1 MKWLIRLMLPALV
14 LASCSKE
21 GGSLVET
28 APAGT
33 REKVEV
39 AGHERIELGSRLE
52 NPYSV
57 DNIGKALASVYPTR
71 AVASVPVSALYVR
84 FLPKDLDEYSELEGK
99 GLQLFDHPLDYEIL
113 TDGDYYHDPSIPDD
127 EITWQY
133 AVVPSGFEFPSGIRY
148 EILEDCF
155 IPEDGMATRGF
166 EDVDWDAV
174 ERQSFKS
181 TGNAGILAE
190 ETRAKVKPSG
200 RITIKDEKLGK
211 AVGVSG
217 VKVVANVFVKIS
229 TTYTDA
235 DGKYAFPAKFSARPR
250 YSICFQ
256 NKLGF
261 TIGMNLILVPAS
273 VSTLGKDDPDGI
285 DVTVD
290 RNSDNTLFRRCAV
303 NNAAYDYY
311 RKCPA
316 WGVSTP
322 PKNLRFWI
330 LNIVRPSCALMM
342 HHGAL
347 LDTKLVSN
355 YLGVYSVILRVF
367 SPDITIGAKDKN
379 GNYPELYAST
389 VHEMAHASH
398 FVNAGTAYWDTFA
411 TYILSSFLMTGSTY
425 GTGNG
430 ENAGYCAVAEIWAYH
445 IENMMLKE
453 RYGTNPG
460 YGKSNWFHPE
470 LLSSLESGGIGRD
483 VIFSCLKTGVNDLD
497 LLKEELVSACPS
509 KKTVITQAFN
519 KYAK

>member
-14 LASCSKE
+14 LASCSEE
-21 GGSLVET
+21 GGSLAEIG
-28 APAGT
+28 PEST
-33 REKVEV
+33 RERVEM
-39 AGHERIELGSRLE
+39 AGHEQIVLGSRLE
-52 NPYSV
+52 NPYSIE
-57 DNIGKALASVYPTR
+57 NIGKALASVYPTR
-71 AVASVPVSALYVR
+71 AEAAIPVSARYVR
-84 FLPKDLDEYSELEGK
+84 FLPKDLDDYSELEGR

-133 AVVPSGFEFPSGIRY
+133 AVVPPDFGFPAGIRY
-148 EILEDCF
+148 EVLEDCF
-155 IPEDGMATRGF
+155 IPEEGMVTRGF
-166 EDVDWDAV
+166 EEVDWEAV
-174 ERQSFKS
+174 ERQSFIS
-181 TGNAGILAE
+181 TGNGSLLAS

-211 AVGVSG
+211 TIGVSG
-217 VKVVANVFVKIS
+217 VKMVANVLVKVS

-235 DGKYAFPAKFSARPR
+235 DGRYSFSAKFSAKPR

-261 TIGMNLILVPAS
+261 TIGLNLVLVPAS

-290 RNSDNTLFRRCAV
+290 RNSDQTLFRRCAV
-303 NNAAYDYY
+303 NNAAYDYFQ
-311 RKCPA
+311 KCSS

-330 LNIVRPSCALMM
+330 LNILNPSCALMM

-355 YLGVYSVILRVF
+355 YLGVYNVILKVF
-367 SPDITIGAKDKN
+367 SPDITIGSRDKN
-379 GNYPELYAST
+379 GNYPELYATT

-411 TYILSSFLMTGSTY
+411 TYILSSFLKTGSTY
-425 GTGNG
+425 GNGSG

-445 IENMMLKE
+445 IENMMYKE

-470 LLSSLESGGIGRD
+470 LFSTLESGGVGRD
-483 VIFSCLKTGVNDLD
+483 EIFSCLRTGVNDLN
-497 LLKEELVSACPS
+497 LLKEELISTCPS
-509 KKTVITQAFN
+509 KKSVITQAFN